1 MEVLFDSLL
10 AGGVH
15 REQRDLHTN
24 DAPNLYWMLEKYT
37 SRLPQCDSEL
47 ECSVCAKDCSKKFLS
62 SSTLTRLLMLYSIY
76 SVFYI

>member
-47 ECSVCAKDCSKKFLS
+47 ECSVCAKDCSKKFSLQQHTYSPAYAILS
-62 SSTLTRLLMLYSIY
+62 I
-76 SVFYI
+76 

>member
-24 DAPNLYWMLEKYT
+24 DAPNLYWMLEKYA

-47 ECSVCAKDCSKKFLS
+47 ECSMCAKDCSKKFLS
-62 SSTLTRLLMLYSIY
+62 SSTLTIY